1 MKHLKYYLLPV
12 VTLLAAG
19 MCSCNDDDTYFEDDA
34 QNSPMKVTQVYLE
47 DYKSSVPDRPVDF
60 ARLGQLIRLEGEGL
74 YGVKKVYINGYDTY
88 FNRAYVSDKSM
99 LVTIN
104 SKTPITE
111 CDPEQRDKIR
121 LVKDGSECTIDLV
134 IRAASPTVS
143 SVSNTLPRPGEKVTV
158 YGEGFQETTLITLP
172 GGVKVTEGIE
182 SDDEEGLWFSFTMP
196 DGVTAGGSIEA
207 VNANGVAKT
216 PAYFN
221 ERRGMIL
228 DCDGTGAFGNWSA
241 TYDPAE
247 CVDDPA
253 GTGRGLCIPAIPASV
268 LAANGSLAA
277 GRQGNGWFTA
287 GNDEPTDDWA
297 RMYELIPWNTPTSE
311 IALQFDVLC
320 PDPLV
325 TGVLEF
331 TLQNNIS
338 NYGFGTSETSADYS
352 SAYAVCWVPWMVDGE
367 FTPFQTKEWITV
379 TIPITNIGI
388 YQNVKEGYV
397 FQDVVAH
404 RNAGSYRNFGMFFVN
419 KDVEYTDGNTYPAT
433 DFNQGLYVDNLRIVP
448 FKDFTV
454 SDFPEDEE
462 DDTTEE

>member
-158 YGEGFQETTLITLP
+158 YGDR
-172 GGVKVTEGIE
+172 K
-182 SDDEEGLWFSFTMP
+182 
-196 DGVTAGGSIEA
+196 
-207 VNANGVAKT
+207 
-216 PAYFN
+216 
-221 ERRGMIL
+221 
-228 DCDGTGAFGNWSA
+228 
-241 TYDPAE
+241 
-247 CVDDPA
+247 
-253 GTGRGLCIPAIPASV
+253 SV
-268 LAANGSLAA
+268 
-277 GRQGNGWFTA
+277 
-287 GNDEPTDDWA
+287 
-297 RMYELIPWNTPTSE
+297 
-311 IALQFDVLC
+311 V
-320 PDPLV
+320 
-325 TGVLEF
+325 
-331 TLQNNIS
+331 
-338 NYGFGTSETSADYS
+338 
-352 SAYAVCWVPWMVDGE
+352 
-367 FTPFQTKEWITV
+367 
-379 TIPITNIGI
+379 
-388 YQNVKEGYV
+388 
-397 FQDVVAH
+397 
-404 RNAGSYRNFGMFFVN
+404 
-419 KDVEYTDGNTYPAT
+419 
-433 DFNQGLYVDNLRIVP
+433 
-448 FKDFTV
+448 
-454 SDFPEDEE
+454 
-462 DDTTEE
+462 